1 LAIWGV
7 AAWTTTP
14 AKQFYLISLKPH
26 ASETVLSFNTAL
38 MNIGMMLGSALGGL
52 IIQYMPIG
60 NLSWIAGSFVI
71 IAFLFIKCS
80 FYLNKTKVL
89 LQHM

>member
-1 LAIWGV
+1 
-7 AAWTTTP
+7 
-14 AKQFYLISLKPH
+14 
-26 ASETVLSFNTAL
+26 

-80 FYLNKTKVL
+80 FYLNKTKVM